1 MRVETKKIPT
11 EVSSTRVVGSF
22 FSVAITTPF
31 AAATQAALGHDK
43 MQDHVAQ
50 ILFPNYY

>member
-1 MRVETKKIPT
+1 MRFETKTQVLT

-31 AAATQAALGHDK
+31 AAATQAALGHD
-43 MQDHVAQ
+43 
-50 ILFPNYY
+50 

>member
-1 MRVETKKIPT
+1 MKKATWDLRQKHKKVLT

-31 AAATQAALGHDK
+31 AAATQAALGHD
-43 MQDHVAQ
+43 
-50 ILFPNYY
+50 